1 MMTRTAARRWP
12 ALIRILVSLGLLG
25 LLLWQIDPRKLPELW
40 SRISWSFLLAAL
52 ALQLG
57 GVLLSAAKWWLLL
70 RSQGQ
75 RLPYIWTVRAYLIGQ
90 FFNNFLPTMI
100 GGDAIRAFQLR
111 QRIGQTTL
119 AVASILVERLTG
131 FLALT
136 IIAWIALGASYRT
149 LLAAPSLLWSAASC
163 LALAS
168 GGLVIAGAAPRL
180 LQLTRLIPAGN
191 LFNWRGK
198 LRGLATTI
206 GQFATSPASLL
217 GAIALSFVYQLSWIA
232 TNSAAAYALRL
243 DAPFGLVALA
253 VPLSDIIG
261 LIPIFFNNLGAREGT
276 YVLLLGTAGTPPAS
290 ALALAFLI
298 FLVRLLVSALGGV
311 LYLLGGLQRP
321 ADDQRSTTNDQR
333 KHI

>member
-1 MMTRTAARRWP
+1 MGSRSRRWL
-12 ALIRILVSLGLLG
+12 AIVRIFVSLGLLG
-25 LLLWQIDPRKLPELW
+25 LLLGQVDPRKLPELW
-40 SRISWSFLLAAL
+40 SGISWPFLFAAL

-75 RLPYIWTVRAYLIGQ
+75 RLPYTWTVRAYLIGQ

-136 IIAWIALGASYRT
+136 IIAWAALGASSGT
-149 LLAAPSLLWSAASC
+149 LFAAPSLFWAVLWC

-168 GGLVIAGAAPRL
+168 AGLILAGFAPRL
-180 LQLTRLIPAGN
+180 ARIVGTASAGN
-191 LFNWRGK
+191 IFDWRGK
-198 LRGLATTI
+198 LRGLATAV
-206 GQFATSPASLL
+206 GQFGTSRASLL

-232 TNSAAAYALRL
+232 TNSAAAHALRL
-243 DAPFGLVALA
+243 DVPFGLMALA
-253 VPLSDIIG
+253 VPISDIIG

-276 YVLLLGTAGTPPAS
+276 YVLLLGQAGTPPAS

-298 FLVRLLVSALGGV
+298 FVARLLISSLGGI
-311 LYLLGGLQRP
+311 LYLLGGLKPRP
-321 ADDQRSTTNDQR
+321 TDDGR